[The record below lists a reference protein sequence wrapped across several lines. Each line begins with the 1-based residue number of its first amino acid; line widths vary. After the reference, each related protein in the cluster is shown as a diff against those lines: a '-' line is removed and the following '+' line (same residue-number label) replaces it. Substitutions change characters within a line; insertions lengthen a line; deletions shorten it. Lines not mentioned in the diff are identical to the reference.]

1 MTDQSDDTFK
11 VGQEGCFK
19 RILVRISKIDGG
31 VFTLK
36 TPHSSEIQVG
46 FFFMTEF
53 KPFTAA
59 QKAQYD
65 EWIVDAKDKGVYEED
80 TTN

>member
-1 MTDQSDDTFK
+1 MNNAFK

-46 FFFMTEF
+46 FFFMSEF

-65 EWIVDAKDKGVYEED
+65 EWVVDAKDKGVYEED
-80 TTN
+80 VTN